1 MAETLVLR
9 SSAIN
14 RTGALGK
21 SQAQQTQLSGPLP
34 VVQVMMTGNGPQL
47 QGGQAAQPKA
57 AKRSMSSSLPMVQVT
72 MTGNGPQLAGSQ
84 TRAAATTA
92 PQKRPASGLPMVQ
105 VKMTTGGPQVERGAV
120 APSQSNQPRVV
131 ARPQAPQTWQA
142 PQVQQPQVP
151 QTWEAPPVSQAQ
163 ASAPL
168 TADQLLLCRHL
179 TDKYLAELRV
189 GAGETQAEGSVVV
202 DNVKLAEATIS
213 AIDVAMIAL
222 TTAEAAAMIAR
233 EEITVAP
240 PPAEPPRVIVGPP
253 PSTPPPRVIVGPRSV
268 QGNSSMAPRRVA
280 RPAPQPII
288 DVQPDASS
296 DQLEPIDESGDDA

>member
-14 RTGALGK
+14 RNPSGGTPPA
-21 SQAQQTQLSGPLP
+21 QLSGPLP

-92 PQKRPASGLPMVQ
+92 PQKRPASSLPMVQ

-120 APSQSNQPRVV
+120 AAPGPSNQPRIV
-131 ARPQAPQTWQA
+131 AHAQPRQTWQASPEASPQASQTWQA
-142 PQVQQPQVP
+142 PQVPQ
-151 QTWEAPPVSQAQ
+151 APQ
-163 ASAPL
+163 ASDPL

-189 GAGETQAEGSVVV
+189 GAGEAQAEGSVA

-222 TTAEAAAMIAR
+222 TTAEAAALVAQETIA
-233 EEITVAP
+233 VAP
-240 PPAEPPRVIVGPP
+240 PPAAPPPRVIVGPP
-253 PSTPPPRVIVGPRSV
+253 PTVPPQRVVVGPRSI

-280 RPAPQPII
+280 RPAPLPII
-288 DVQPDASS
+288 DVQQSPEQS
-296 DQLEPIDESGDDA
+296 EPIDDQD